1 MRPALWTLFGSGLH
15 FYKISEHCLKGAVY
29 EKTGFECSEV
39 CPIKLNAAKE
49 LKIASEFNDQNSFW
63 YRKWKEIFFLSV
75 IRRYPSWRIRICR
88 NFDLYDSLCNKWNPA
103 ITVSICF
110 FRCQSGNF
118 ICKSFTYD
126 MHTLAVC
133 TYIVSFR
140 YPPESNEK
148 LYSAVFKKKAGD
160 NTGQSITNAIYSRCC
175 LWIKGFYPNKAV
187 AVYVLSGAIYV
198 LWFQQDGISC
208 LSGLYFYDGSICC
221 NWIFCVCKV

>member
-1 MRPALWTLFGSGLH
+1 MKKKSIIKMILDLLMTILLSLLMIQALAGEELHEWMGIFMFLLFIMHHLINFNWH
-15 FYKISEHCLKGAVY
+15 KNLLKGKYDVVRSIG
-29 EKTGFECSEV
+29 TLV
-39 CPIKLNAAKE
+39 NAGI
-49 LKIASEFNDQNSFW
+49 LICM
-63 YRKWKEIFFLSV
+63 ILS
-75 IRRYPSWRIRICR
+75 
-88 NFDLYDSLCNKWNPA
+88 A
-103 ITVSICF
+103 ISGILLSQYLFVF

-198 LWFQQDGISC
+198 L
-208 LSGLYFYDGSICC
+208 
-221 NWIFCVCKV
+221 